1 MLPALSFS
9 LFLFLSFY
17 FYIFHLLTICTP
29 SFSHNEK
36 RLVHRMS
43 VNTTRILHLDTKLMA
58 VRLLELK
65 VYLSVKS
72 LVTRS
77 LPFSRWGKVYEAS
90 SGHLPSLLCAWQFY
104 TYTPT
109 IPPGVAM
116 ASGCI
121 VDSSTPAY
129 SIICKSH
136 TRYRTRYTTAL

>member
-1 MLPALSFS
+1 MS
-9 LFLFLSFY
+9 
-17 FYIFHLLTICTP
+17 

-36 RLVHRMS
+36 RTSNVRQH
-43 VNTTRILHLDTKLMA
+43 NTNIASRHKTDGQ
-58 VRLLELK
+58 LLRLK

-77 LPFSRWGKVYEAS
+77 LSFSRWGKVYEAS

-136 TRYRTRYTTAL
+136 TRYRARYTTAL